1 MKRLL
6 VIMLI
11 FVAVGLV
18 SADIIKI
25 KTDLFFNINGI
36 TVEAYSIYD
45 TNPAYG
51 IVGHDFW
58 SYNSVSRE
66 LTVRDFWTYRI
77 TINGTV
83 LMDNRPGQII
93 EGDIAMR
100 FYDYYLIE
108 RWFSIKE
115 NDPGTPIT
123 Q

>member
-1 MKRLL
+1 
-6 VIMLI
+6 MLI

-45 TNPAYG
+45 PNPVYG

-58 SYNSVSRE
+58 SYNDVSRE

-77 TINGTV
+77 TINGAV

-93 EGDIAMR
+93 EEGIEMR